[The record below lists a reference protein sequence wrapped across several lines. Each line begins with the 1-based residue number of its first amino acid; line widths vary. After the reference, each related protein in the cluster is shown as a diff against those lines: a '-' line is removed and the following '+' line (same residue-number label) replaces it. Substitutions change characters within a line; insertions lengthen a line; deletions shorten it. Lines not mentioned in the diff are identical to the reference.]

1 MFSMDIVT
9 KRGAHKQAW
18 VYMVGGHKPN
28 PLLGDREAEDVGIIS
43 YKEGRRYE
51 EKKLLKKSK
60 LIKRLREEEEDREER
75 KKRKREG
82 SNPRKLR
89 DTGTKVETGQKKLI
103 NITKEDKNKALDIV
117 NKFKSPVFKPCIG
130 LIQTKPVKL

>member
-1 MFSMDIVT
+1 MDIVT

-18 VYMVGGHKPN
+18 VYMVGGHQPK
-28 PLLGDREAEDVGIIS
+28 PLLQDRDAEDVGIIS
-43 YKEGRRYE
+43 NKEGRDPTYE
-51 EKKLLKKSK
+51 EKKLLKKSE
-60 LIKRLREEEEDREER
+60 LIKRLREEGEDREER